1 MGIKAPRLKKKQS
14 KRWAKHDSIDN
25 PCKKCPKLVGG
36 FNPLEKYE
44 SKWESSPNSK

>member
-36 FNPLEKYE
+36 FNPATWKIWV
-44 SKWESSPNSK
+44 KMGIFPK